1 MVTTDSFEQNEKIYG
16 DREEKDDEKN
26 EKIIMENESD
36 QILKTEALHE
46 GCKFEICG
54 KGNFLD
60 DSVLNKECINIIINP
75 I

>member
-1 MVTTDSFEQNEKIYG
+1 MVTTDSVEQNEKIYG

-36 QILKTEALHE
+36 QILKTW

-54 KGNFLD
+54 KENSFRWFSL
-60 DSVLNKECINIIINP
+60 E
-75 I
+75 